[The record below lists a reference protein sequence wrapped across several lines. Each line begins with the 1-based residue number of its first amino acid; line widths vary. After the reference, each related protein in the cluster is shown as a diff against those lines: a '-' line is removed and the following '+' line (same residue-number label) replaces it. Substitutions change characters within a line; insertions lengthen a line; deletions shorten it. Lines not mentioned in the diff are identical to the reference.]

1 MEQFMQHGTTTV
13 RKHCINVAHV
23 ALFLTTKFGIE
34 VDEEAMIRGCL
45 LHDYFLYDWHDDVAW
60 HRFHGYHHARTS
72 LITACRD
79 FPMNRTE
86 KQIIFRHMFPLNI
99 SRFPNSREVALVC
112 IADKIC
118 ATMET
123 IHRKRYDPVLYEGLR
138 LPVEKYMSESY
149 SGRIIVELLQNA
161 DDAHSSRVYIT

>member
-1 MEQFMQHGTTTV
+1 
-13 RKHCINVAHV
+13 
-23 ALFLTTKFGIE
+23 
-34 VDEEAMIRGCL
+34 
-45 LHDYFLYDWHDDVAW
+45 
-60 HRFHGYHHARTS
+60 
-72 LITACRD
+72 
-79 FPMNRTE
+79 MNRTE

-138 LPVEKYMSESY
+138 LPVEKYMSERG
-149 SGRIIVELLQNA
+149 GRWPSILRRDEICHMQAQEK
-161 DDAHSSRVYIT
+161 